1 MISDSLKDE
10 IIKKVSPKK
19 LHKLILFGSYAYGDP
34 SEASDIDLLVVLNS
48 DEMPRNYR
56 EKSSNYLMINRLLRD
71 INKKVSMDLMVMT
84 KAQWEKFIELDSGFS
99 KEINLK
105 GIHLIWNLLFVE
117 EAKDFVKFATSL
129 YRLVLKNWAIER
141 GSISW

>member
-56 EKSSNYLMINRLLRD
+56 EKSSNYLEINRLLRD

-105 GIHLIWNLLFVE
+105 GIHLIWDLLF
-117 EAKDFVKFATSL
+117 KSGWNLQKP
-129 YRLVLKNWAIER
+129 I
-141 GSISW
+141 